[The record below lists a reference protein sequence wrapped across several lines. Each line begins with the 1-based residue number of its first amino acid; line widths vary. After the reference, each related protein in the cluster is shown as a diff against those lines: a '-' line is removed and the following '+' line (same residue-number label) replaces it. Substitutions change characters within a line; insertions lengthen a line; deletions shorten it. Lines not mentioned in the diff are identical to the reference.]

1 MNCKVNILITCAG
14 RRVELVKCF
23 ANARETLGF
32 DGKIFCCDSDAL
44 APALAFA
51 DEVRTIPRID
61 SGQYID
67 ALIEIIKQNEISIV
81 IPTIDTELAI
91 LAEAS
96 EKIHTETGAR
106 VLISSPDVIAICRDK
121 FATSRY
127 LSENGFKVPKTY
139 SSEDIAS
146 GKYEFPLFIKPCDGS
161 SSINAF
167 KVRNKRELDFFL
179 DYVKNPIVQECA
191 TGQEYTIDAFA
202 DFESRF
208 ISAVPRKRL
217 ATRSGEILKGQIDLN
232 ATIVSEVRRLIS
244 LLKPIGPITIQGF
257 KGDDGSFR
265 FTEINPR
272 FGGGVPMSIAAGAD
286 FCKWVYMLLAGQTPT
301 PATIRDGILFSRFD
315 QTIEISHENVDKK
328 LDDDYPVNTDVATRD
343 FKFYIFDW
351 DDNILKMPTCIHLE
365 KLQPDG
371 TWKPHRVSTS
381 LYSIVRQD
389 TVNYRFLNNSREEA
403 FKDFQDS
410 GSSNENTFLRET
422 REAIKKVLS
431 GETPPCPSFT
441 TFRKTLVE
449 GRLFAIVTARGHS
462 PATLR
467 MGVECFINEVLTDEE
482 RETMMANLRGYR
494 YCYDGI
500 KRFGTD
506 REELDYYLSLN
517 RYHAVTSPDFSDWL
531 ERKLNQPIHPEKRKQ
546 FAISDFVEHVIRIV
560 EHSIRTGG
568 TWRPVSVGFSD
579 DDQGNIKLVQEYV
592 LDALT
597 KRFPDVKFCIYDTS
611 DPSLEKGRKV
621 TVSGQL
627 GFDFMD

>member
-1 MNCKVNILITCAG
+1 MNSKVNILITCAG
-14 RRVELVKCF
+14 RRVELVKNF
-23 ANARETLGF
+23 AAAREALSI
-32 DGKIFCCDSDAL
+32 DGKIFCCDADIS
-44 APALAFA
+44 APALRFA
-51 DEVRTIPRID
+51 DEARVIPRID
-61 SGQYID
+61 SGNYI
-67 ALIEIIKQNEISIV
+67 ASIIEIAKKDEISII
-81 IPTIDTELAI
+81 IPTIDTEL
-91 LAEAS
+91 LLLSEAKNEIF
-96 EKIHTETGAR
+96 EKTGAK
-106 VLISSPDVIAICRDK
+106 VLISSPDVISICSDK
-121 FATSRY
+121 FETVRF
-127 LSENGFKVPKTY
+127 LQENGFATPETY
-139 SSEDIAS
+139 SENELSN
-146 GKYEFPLFIKPCDGS
+146 GNYRFPLFIKPRDGS
-161 SSINAF
+161 SSVDAF

-179 DYVKNPIVQECA
+179 DYVKNPIVQKCEQ
-191 TGQEYTIDAFA
+191 GQEYTIDAFA
-202 DFESRF
+202 DFDSRF
-208 ISAVPRKRL
+208 MAAIPRKRL

-232 ATIVSEVRRLIS
+232 ATIVAEIRRLIS
-244 LLKPIGPITIQGF
+244 LLKPIGPITVQGF
-257 KGDDGSFR
+257 QGDDGIFR

-286 FCKWVYMLLAGQTPT
+286 FCKWVYMFLIGQTPT
-301 PATIRDGILFSRFD
+301 PATIRDGMLFSRFD
-315 QTIEISHENVDKK
+315 QTIEILQDDIDKK
-328 LDDDYPVNTDVATRD
+328 FDDNRPVNTEVATRD

-371 TWKPHRVSTS
+371 SWKPHRVSTS
-381 LYSIVRQD
+381 IYSVVRQD
-389 TVNYRFLNNSREEA
+389 TKNYRFLNNSRDEA

-410 GSSNENTFLRET
+410 GSSNDNTFLRET

-467 MGVECFINEVLTDEE
+467 MGVETFINEVLTDEE

-500 KRFGTD
+500 KHFGSD
-506 REELDYYLSLN
+506 REELDHYLSLN

-531 ERKLNQPIHPEKRKQ
+531 ERKLHQPVHPEKRKQ

-579 DDQGNIKLVQEYV
+579 DDQGNIKLVQDYV

-611 DPSLEKGRKV
+611 DPSFEKGRKV

>member
-1 MNCKVNILITCAG
+1 MNSKANILITCAG

-23 ANARETLGF
+23 AAARDALGLE
-32 DGKIFCCDSDAL
+32 GKIFCCDADTS
-44 APALAFA
+44 APALRFA
-51 DEVRTIPRID
+51 DEARIIPRVD
-61 SGQYID
+61 SGKYIESI
-67 ALIEIIKQNEISIV
+67 IEIAKQDEISII

-91 LAEAS
+91 LAKAKNEIL
-96 EKIHTETGAR
+96 EKTGAR

-121 FATSRY
+121 FATSQF
-127 LSENGFKVPKTY
+127 LLENGFAVPKTY
-139 SSEDIAS
+139 STEEIAT

-167 KVRNKRELDFFL
+167 KVRNKRELEFFL

-202 DFESRF
+202 DFDSRF
-208 ISAVPRKRL
+208 IAAVPRKRL
-217 ATRSGEILKGQIDLN
+217 ATRSGEILKGQISLN
-232 ATIVSEVRRLIS
+232 ATIVAEVRRLIS

-257 KGDDGSFR
+257 LSDDGAFR

-272 FGGGVPMSIAAGAD
+272 FGGGVPMSIVAGAD
-286 FCKWVYMLLAGQTPT
+286 FCKWVYMLLSEQTPV
-301 PATIRDGILFSRFD
+301 PATIRDGIIFSRFD
-315 QTIEISHENVDKK
+315 QTIEILQESNDNK
-328 LDDDYPVNTDVATRD
+328 LDNDYPFNAEVATRD

-371 TWKPHRVSTS
+371 SWKPHRVSTS

-389 TVNYRFLNNSREEA
+389 TVNYRFLNNSRDEA
-403 FKDFQDS
+403 FKDFKDN
-410 GSSNENTFLRET
+410 GTANDNTFLRET
-422 REAIKKVLS
+422 REAIKKVLA

-467 MGVECFINEVLTDEE
+467 MGVETFINEVLTDEE

-500 KRFGTD
+500 KRFGSD

-531 ERKLNQPIHPEKRKQ
+531 ERKLQQPVHPEKRKQ

-579 DDQGNIKLVQEYV
+579 DDQGNIKVVQDYV
-592 LDALT
+592 LAALT